1 MKRNDQP
8 GQSRFLPNLLLG
20 VLLFCFYSV
29 LVWFLVKP
37 LIAWFSL
44 GKADEKG
51 LISALKYDSG
61 NASYHYLLGR
71 FYHVSIDNP
80 DPEKA
85 ASHYRRSITL
95 NPLQPGAWIE
105 LSKIYQLDGKAAE
118 AEYTLERAVKIS
130 PNDPALMWEAGTFWL
145 MNDMIDKAVP
155 VLRRYIMILPGK
167 QQEVYDLCWNLKLGN
182 SYILSNLVPAG
193 YKFQSGYLSY
203 LMTTK
208 RPDEAQEVWKG
219 IDYNSL
225 EQKLFIDYVNFLI
238 DTKLYDQAD
247 DVWRTVTGKLEGAE
261 KNDRTSLVWNAGFE
275 QEILNGGFD
284 WVINEAKGVN
294 VFLEDSIHMTGS
306 KSLGVKFDGTENPD
320 VTIAQQVVRVSPST
334 RYILKGYIRSDSLT
348 TTNGLFISVEGHK
361 CEGLYQ
367 RSDVITG
374 TNFWKE
380 VSTDFATPADCS
392 AVVVRIRRE
401 KSTKFDNKIMGVAW
415 IDGIS
420 LKQQM
425 EALPKTA
432 SKRP

>member
-1 MKRNDQP
+1 M
-8 GQSRFLPNLLLG
+8 PNLLLG
-20 VLLFCFYSV
+20 VLLFGLYSV

-61 NASYHYLLGR
+61 NASYHYLLGK
-71 FYHVSIDNP
+71 FYHVNIENP
-80 DPEKA
+80 DPGKA
-85 ASHYRRSITL
+85 TSHYRRSIAL

-118 AEYTLERAVKIS
+118 AEYVLARAVKIS

-145 MNDMIDKAVP
+145 MNNMIDRAVP
-155 VLRRYIMILPGK
+155 VLRRYIMTVPGK

-182 SYILSNLVPAG
+182 PYILSNLVPPG
-193 YKFQSGYLSY
+193 YKFQSEYLSY
-203 LMTTK
+203 LIATK
-208 RPDEAQEVWKG
+208 RPDEAQEVWNG
-219 IDYNSL
+219 IDFNSL

-238 DTKLYDQAD
+238 DTRLYDQAD
-247 DVWRTVTGKLEGAE
+247 VAWRTVTGRLDGAE
-261 KNDRTSLVWNAGFE
+261 KADRASLVWNGGFE

-284 WVINEAKGVN
+284 WVINEAKGVD

-306 KSLGVKFDGTENPD
+306 RALGVKFDGMENPD

-334 RYILKGYIRSDSLT
+334 SYTLKGYIRSDSLT

-361 CEGLYQ
+361 CEGLYK

-374 TNFWKE
+374 TNFWRE
-380 VSTDFATPADCS
+380 VSTDFETPSGCS
-392 AVVVRIRRE
+392 AAVVRIRRE
-401 KSTKFDNKIMGVAW
+401 KSAKFDNKIMGVAW

-425 EALPKTA
+425 EMPKTA